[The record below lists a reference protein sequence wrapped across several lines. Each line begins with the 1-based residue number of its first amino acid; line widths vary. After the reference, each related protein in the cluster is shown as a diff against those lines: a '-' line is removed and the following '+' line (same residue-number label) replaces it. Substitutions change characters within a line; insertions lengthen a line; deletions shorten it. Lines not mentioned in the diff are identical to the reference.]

1 MEGFAK
7 WLCFEGFAL
16 AEHSQELIFI
26 LQKLG
31 QKRGAPA
38 SVIFHCEVWNVQWPK
53 KTPTARSA
61 AQPRVWGLD
70 VLKREE
76 QILGE
81 ISPCKSLHNKILT
94 WLLGENRGSRY
105 PPARWITRSEI
116 CGSQNSSSCLH
127 NRIKHFHSF
136 LLVKV
141 IWWLPLVSNMA
152 MKGSFTFLSL
162 LCCFTAKGNSF
173 LIQSKSYKMK
183 YIYQLRRNRK
193 KKERNEK
200 GKWALLT
207 CPCITVWGKLKTHI
221 VSWRLICVRDG
232 WQVFGRVW
240 GEQGC
245 REVSLSLPLAW
256 AAVQGWELRS
266 NSAARLRQL
275 LRRRVPGFK
284 AQCVKERIRFGV
296 HL

>member
-7 WLCFEGFAL
+7 WLCSEGFAL

-38 SVIFHCEVWNVQWPK
+38 SVIFQCEVWNAQWPK
-53 KTPTARSA
+53 KNPTARSA

-193 KKERNEK
+193 KKRK
-200 GKWALLT
+200 KWKREMGPSHL
-207 CPCITVWGKLKTHI
+207 PMYN
-221 VSWRLICVRDG
+221 RVR
-232 WQVFGRVW
+232 
-240 GEQGC
+240 
-245 REVSLSLPLAW
+245 
-256 AAVQGWELRS
+256 
-266 NSAARLRQL
+266 
-275 LRRRVPGFK
+275 
-284 AQCVKERIRFGV
+284 
-296 HL
+296 